1 MLFCD
6 SVKKQSP
13 ERKRL
18 GSIPFQGALLGKVAV
33 WVLLSFGVFS
43 FAIVVLEH
51 SAMHT
56 VLDAQYLEEF
66 LCRDYFAYL
75 LVVDGIQACHLGI
88 LLGNHHQTFFVGLF
102 VARYWDSVLEL
113 VDSNVK
119 LSLPVFVFVID
130 REKGF
135 GFFLGETGFL
145 GDEFLHALAELLL
158 VETFN
163 AVGKSYVPLV
173 LCKCRRGDECK

>member
-18 GSIPFQGALLGKVAV
+18 GSIPFQGALLGKVAM

-43 FAIVVLEH
+43 LAIVVLQH
-51 SAMHT
+51 AAMHA
-56 VLDAQYLEEF
+56 VLDVQYLEEL

-88 LLGNHHQTFFVGLF
+88 LLGNHHQAFFVGLF
-102 VARYWDSVLEL
+102 IARCRGFVLEL
-113 VDSNVK
+113 VDGNMA
-119 LSLPVFVFVID
+119 LSLLVFVFVID

-158 VETFN
+158 VESPGT
-163 AVGKSYVPLV
+163 AG
-173 LCKCRRGDECK
+173 